1 MNDLIETIIILL
13 IASIMGFLCSFLCL
27 LASFK
32 KELWETIEE
41 REKNERK

>member
-1 MNDLIETIIILL
+1 MNDLIKCIVVLL
-13 IASIMGFLCSFLCL
+13 LTGIMGFLCSFLCV